1 MPDSDEIKGLKEVI
15 RDEVI
20 HVLRNVT
27 ILSGFDEQE
36 ILRIF
41 TNCQIMEKQAGE
53 ILIEEGMP
61 ATEIYVILQGKVGIV
76 LDMKG
81 DPIELAEFGPGACI
95 GEASVIGVQNH
106 SASVVT
112 KAVSEFLVLTRA
124 TLMDLYDRDKS
135 TFSMLVL
142 NIARELAR
150 RLYKTDQVL
159 LHYGK
164 KKENKQLK

>member
-1 MPDSDEIKGLKEVI
+1 MADSEEIKNLKEVI

-27 ILSGFDEQE
+27 ILSGFDEKE

-41 TNCQIMEKQAGE
+41 TNCQIIEKKAGE
-53 ILIEEGMP
+53 VLIEEGTP
-61 ATEIYVILQGKVGIV
+61 ATEIYVILQGKVGII
-76 LDMKG
+76 LDIKG
-81 DPIELAEFGPGACI
+81 DAIELAEFGSGACI

-106 SASVVT
+106 SASVVAKT
-112 KAVSEFLVLTRA
+112 ISEFLVLTRT

-135 TFSMLVL
+135 AFSMLVL

-164 KKENKQLK
+164 KKEGS

>member
-1 MPDSDEIKGLKEVI
+1 MPDTEEIKHLKEVI
-15 RDEVI
+15 RDEVL

-41 TNCQIMEKQAGE
+41 NDCQIIEKKPGE
-53 ILIEEGMP
+53 VLIEEGMP
-61 ATEIYVILQGKVGIV
+61 AAEIYVILQGKVGIV
-76 LDMKG
+76 LDMKA

-106 SASVVT
+106 SASVVAKT
-112 KAVSEFLVLTRA
+112 ICEFLVLTRA
-124 TLMDLYDRDKS
+124 MLMDIYDRDKS
-135 TFSMLVL
+135 AFSMLVL

-164 KKENKQLK
+164 KKDH